1 MNTLQRSRL
10 LDTIQLVLEAHP
22 QGLNEHAL
30 IKALGETGVIEVT
43 PSTFSDTMT
52 LFRTHFLVYN
62 ALYELKDELIKKAH
76 WIMEISAVNIQL
88 HPYEFGHDLLEE
100 KDPMRDYYLDLTALQ
115 ETTEEELDD
124 MLRNFWKKIDIE
136 EEKQVKRGLSQRALE
151 CLELSEPIT
160 FAEIKQRYRKLAMQ
174 HHPDR
179 GGDPIKIQEINE
191 AMAILK
197 AAFQ

>member
-10 LDTIQLVLEAHP
+10 LDTLQLVLEAHP

-30 IKALGETGVIEVT
+30 IKALGDVGVIEVT
-43 PSTFSDTMT
+43 TQTFSDTMT

-62 ALYELKDELIKKAH
+62 ALYELKDELIRKAH
-76 WIMEISAVNIQL
+76 WILEISAVNIKL
-88 HPYEFGHDLLEE
+88 HPYEFGHQLLSQ
-100 KDPMRDYYLDLTALQ
+100 KDPMRDYYLDLSALQ

-136 EEKQVKRGLSQRALE
+136 EEKQVVRGLSSRALK
-151 CLELSEPIT
+151 CLDLEEPIT
-160 FAEIKQRYRKLAMQ
+160 FAEIKKQYRKLAMQ

-179 GGDPIKIQEINE
+179 GGDATRIQEINE
-191 AMAILK
+191 AMEILK
-197 AAFQ
+197 AAFR

>member
-43 PSTFSDTMT
+43 PATFSDTMT

-62 ALYELKDELIKKAH
+62 ALYELKDQLIKKAH
-76 WIMEISAVNIQL
+76 WILDISAVNIQL

-100 KDPMRDYYLDLTALQ
+100 KDTMRDYYLDLTVLQ

-124 MLRNFWKKIDIE
+124 MLRNFWKKVDIE
-136 EEKQVKRGLSQRALE
+136 EDKHITRGLSQHALQ
-151 CLELSEPIT
+151 CLELCEPIT
-160 FAEIKQRYRKLAMQ
+160 FAEIKKRYRKLAMQ

-179 GGDPIKIQEINE
+179 GGDPSKIQEINE

>member
-10 LDTIQLVLEAHP
+10 LDTLQLVLEAHP

-30 IKALGETGVIEVT
+30 IKALGDVGVIEVT
-43 PSTFSDTMT
+43 TQTFSDTMM

-62 ALYELKDELIKKAH
+62 ALYELKDELIRNAH
-76 WIMEISAVNIQL
+76 WILEISAVNIKL
-88 HPYEFGHDLLEE
+88 HPYEFGHQLLSE
-100 KDPMRDYYLDLTALQ
+100 KDPMRDYYLDLSALQ

-136 EEKQVKRGLSQRALE
+136 EEKQVARGLSSRALK
-151 CLELSEPIT
+151 CLDLEEPIT
-160 FAEIKQRYRKLAMQ
+160 FAEIKKQYRKLAMQ

-179 GGDPIKIQEINE
+179 GGDPAKIQEINE
-191 AMAILK
+191 AMEVLK
-197 AAFQ
+197 AAFK

>member
-43 PSTFSDTMT
+43 PATFSDTMT

-62 ALYELKDELIKKAH
+62 ALYELKDDLIRKAH
-76 WIMEISAVNIQL
+76 WILEISAVNIQL
-88 HPYEFGHDLLEE
+88 HPYEFGHDLLEI
-100 KDPMRDYYLDLTALQ
+100 KDPMRDYYLYLTALQ

-124 MLRNFWKKIDIE
+124 MLRNFWKKVDTE
-136 EEKQVKRGLSQRALE
+136 EEKQVKRGLSQRALA
-151 CLELSEPIT
+151 CLELNEPIT
-160 FAEIKQRYRKLAMQ
+160 FTEIKQRYRKLAMQ

-179 GGDPIKIQEINE
+179 GGDPSKIQEINE

>member
-43 PSTFSDTMT
+43 PATFSDTMT

-62 ALYELKDELIKKAH
+62 ALYELKDDLIRKAH
-76 WIMEISAVNIQL
+76 WILEISAVNIQL
-88 HPYEFGHDLLEE
+88 HPYEFGHDLLEI

-124 MLRNFWKKIDIE
+124 MLRNFWKKVDTE
-136 EEKQVKRGLSQRALE
+136 EEKQVKRGLSQRALA
-151 CLELSEPIT
+151 CLELNEPIT
-160 FAEIKQRYRKLAMQ
+160 FTEIKQRYRKLAMQ

-179 GGDPIKIQEINE
+179 GGDPSKIQEINE

>member
-10 LDTIQLVLEAHP
+10 LDTLQLVLEAHP

-30 IKALGETGVIEVT
+30 IKALGDVGVIEVT
-43 PSTFSDTMT
+43 TQTFSDTMT

-62 ALYELKDELIKKAH
+62 ALYELKDELIRKAH
-76 WIMEISAVNIQL
+76 WILEISAVNIKL
-88 HPYEFGHDLLEE
+88 HPYEFGHQLLSQ
-100 KDPMRDYYLDLTALQ
+100 KDPMRDYYLDLSALQ

-136 EEKQVKRGLSQRALE
+136 EEKQVTRGLSSRALK
-151 CLELSEPIT
+151 CLDLEEPIT
-160 FAEIKQRYRKLAMQ
+160 FAEIKKQYRKLAMQ

-179 GGDPIKIQEINE
+179 GGDATKIQEINE
-191 AMAILK
+191 AMEVLK
-197 AAFQ
+197 AAFR